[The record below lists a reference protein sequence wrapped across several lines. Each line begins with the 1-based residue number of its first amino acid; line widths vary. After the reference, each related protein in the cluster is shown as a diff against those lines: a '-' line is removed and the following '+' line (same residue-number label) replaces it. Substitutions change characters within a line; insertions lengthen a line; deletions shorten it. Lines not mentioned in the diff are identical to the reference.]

1 MIKAVLSAYPIF
13 QSSLLLAP
21 KSISAQIS
29 KLLHDFL
36 WSGGKGGLNK
46 LHLVNWEDLKRPF
59 SASGLQIKDLGLA
72 YLALS
77 RKLLWQLFV
86 DKNHPVSK
94 IFLRNISKAVH

>member
-1 MIKAVLSAYPIF
+1 MIKDVLSAYPIF
-13 QSSLLLAP
+13 QSSLLLVP

-29 KLLHDFL
+29 KLLQDFL

-59 SASGLQIKDLGLA
+59 SVGGLQIRDPSLA

-77 RKLLWQLFV
+77 GKLLWKFFV
-86 DKNHPVSK
+86 DKHYWAL
-94 IFLRNISKAVH
+94 IY

>member
-13 QSSLLLAP
+13 YSSLLLAP

-29 KLLHDFL
+29 KLLQDFL

-59 SASGLQIKDLGLA
+59 SAGGLQIRDPSLA

-77 RKLLWQLFV
+77 GKLL
-86 DKNHPVSK
+86 
-94 IFLRNISKAVH
+94 